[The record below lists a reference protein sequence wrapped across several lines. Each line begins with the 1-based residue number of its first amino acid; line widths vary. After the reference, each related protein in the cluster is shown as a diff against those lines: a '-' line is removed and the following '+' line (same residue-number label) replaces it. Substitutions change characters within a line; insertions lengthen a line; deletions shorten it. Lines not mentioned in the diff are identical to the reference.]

1 MAPIIN
7 KTNVF
12 ANPLIRLL
20 LAQGLQ
26 DTALMKIIVLGAGII
41 GVSTAWHLLERGHEV
56 TVIERQPDA
65 ALETSFANAAQISVS
80 YCEPWANRDAPL
92 KALKWMFSKEAPL
105 LFRPQLP
112 LGKGWHQYRW
122 GLEFLANCND
132 AAFERNVQQLVA
144 LGAYS
149 HAALKEVVA
158 STGIEYQRLER
169 GIAHYYTDQKSF
181 DTAGDAAALM
191 RKYGVARQL
200 VSKAELLRIEPALQQ
215 FADRIVGGTFT
226 PSDESGDAR
235 VFTQELAKR
244 CVARGAEFL
253 YGHSVESLD
262 VAANAI
268 NTIAVRAGSTWA
280 CGINSPGK
288 LQHLKADEV
297 VVACGSYTA
306 PLLRTVG
313 VNLPI
318 YPGKGYSAT
327 FQILKPELAPVV
339 STIDDEKKI
348 AISRLGDQLR
358 VAGTIEVGGYD
369 LTLDSPLAR
378 ARCQMLS
385 NRIEEVYPGMC
396 DTRNAEQGGTPNYWT
411 GLRPA
416 TPTNIPYI
424 GQTRVRGL
432 WVNAGHGTLGWTHG
446 AGSGKAIAELISGQ
460 QPEMQFGFH
469 GA

>member
-1 MAPIIN
+1 
-7 KTNVF
+7 
-12 ANPLIRLL
+12 
-20 LAQGLQ
+20 
-26 DTALMKIIVLGAGII
+26 MKIIVLGAGII
-41 GVSTAWHLLERGHEV
+41 GISTAWHLVERGHDV
-56 TVIERQPDA
+56 TVVDRQPDA

-105 LFRPQLP
+105 LFRPQFP
-112 LGKGWHQYRW
+112 LGEGWQQYRW
-122 GLEFLANCND
+122 GLQFLANCND
-132 AAFERNVQQLVA
+132 TAFERNVQQLVA

-158 STGIEYQRLER
+158 RTGIDYQRLER

-191 RKYGVARQL
+191 RKYGVARQV
-200 VSKAELLRIEPALQQ
+200 VSKDELLRIEPALRS

-244 CVARGAEFL
+244 CAESGVQFL
-253 YGHSVESLD
+253 YSHDIERLD
-262 VAANAI
+262 VTDSAI
-268 NTIAVRAGSTWA
+268 KSVAVRALPTGAS
-280 CGINSPGK
+280 GQNSPGK
-288 LQHLKADEV
+288 SQQLHADQV

-313 VNLPI
+313 VDLPI

-327 FQILKPELAPVV
+327 FKILRPERAPMV

-358 VAGTIEVGGYD
+358 VAGTIEVGSYD
-369 LTLDSPLAR
+369 LTLDSSLAR

-385 NRIEEVYPGMC
+385 NRIEQVLPGVC
-396 DTRNAEQGGTPNYWT
+396 DTRNAAQGGTPNYWT

-424 GQTRVRGL
+424 GKTRVGGL

-446 AGSGKAIAELISGQ
+446 AGSGKALAELISGKK
-460 QPEMQFGFH
+460 PEMAFSFYGT
-469 GA
+469 

>member
-1 MAPIIN
+1 MIIN

-12 ANPLIRLL
+12 VNTLIPLL
-20 LAQGLQ
+20 LKNTFR
-26 DTALMKIIVLGAGII
+26 DTGAMKIIVLGAGII
-41 GVSTAWHLLERGHEV
+41 GISTAWHLLERGHEV
-56 TVIERQPDA
+56 TIVERQPDA
-65 ALETSFANAAQISVS
+65 AMETSFANAAQISVS

-105 LFRPQLP
+105 LFRPQNP
-112 LGKGWHQYRW
+112 LGAGWLQYQW
-122 GLEFLANCND
+122 GLQFLANCND
-132 AAFERNVQQLVA
+132 RAFERNVQQLVA
-144 LGAYS
+144 LGTYS
-149 HAALKEVVA
+149 HTALKEVVA

-200 VSKAELLRIEPALQQ
+200 VDREELLRIEPALRQ
-215 FADRIVGGTFT
+215 FSSQIVGGTFT

-244 CVARGAEFL
+244 CAARGATFL
-253 YGHSVESLD
+253 YGHSVEGLNVNGDSIRS
-262 VAANAI
+262 VSVRTANHW
-268 NTIAVRAGSTWA
+268 VGCVEHAGT
-280 CGINSPGK
+280 P
-288 LQHLKADEV
+288 LQLQADQV

-313 VNLPI
+313 VKLPI

-327 FQILKPELAPVV
+327 FKILKPELAPVV
-339 STIDDEKKI
+339 STLDDEKKI

-369 LTLDSPLAR
+369 LTLDSAVAR
-378 ARCQMLS
+378 ARCHMLS
-385 NRIEEVYPGMC
+385 RRIEQVYPGMC
-396 DTRNAEQGGTPNYWT
+396 DTRTEEEGGEPNYWT

-416 TPTNIPYI
+416 TPTNIPAI

-460 QPEMQFGFH
+460 KPEMQFGFY